1 MLSNID
7 LGASDFLSTTPESAL
22 PLTYCK
28 RSIVRRSSLAATA
41 AATATWCLLAQG
53 PALAQQRPATL
64 PPGTVAPAAMSSGS
78 TSSPASPSMSAPI
91 ERSPGIRPLAPVVA
105 PAAGAAAPSTST
117 TNSPTTGPTISAA
130 ELDQLASR
138 ATVMQDLP
146 ANLTLYVGQMAL
158 VRMPNVAR
166 VAIGS
171 GKVLEAR
178 VLDGNNMLITAQ
190 DAGDSTLHVWD
201 KAGRV
206 RKVKVRVNIIDLERI
221 EAELREITKGMTG
234 VNIRRIGER
243 IVMDGSNL
251 DPGAV
256 ERLGTVA
263 QLYSPAVVSLATA
276 DRIRVDR
283 MVDIQVRI
291 VEFNKTALDDLGVRW
306 QGTTNGGFSLG
317 LFSDIASSGSYR
329 VLPADTTF
337 TDATPAGAALLS
349 RNQRTP
355 QSYFGV
361 AATLGS
367 QINLLVQRGNA
378 FLLATPNLS
387 TRSGGEAKFLAGGEF
402 PLPALSTQ
410 GAGSV
415 EFKPYGVR
423 LNIKPIADGAGNVS
437 GSILTEVSS
446 IDRSVAVQ
454 GIPGL
459 LIRRTDTEFNVR
471 DGETIVLSGLIKR
484 ESSRASD
491 GLPGLRRAPIIGRA
505 FRADTDTDTEQEV
518 VVFITPRVV
527 DPAYSAP
534 RIERA
539 NRIEDQVN
547 RGFGNLVEDQSKPA
561 TGDGAARRATP
572 DGAPPLAPSQQEA
585 P

>member
-1 MLSNID
+1 
-7 LGASDFLSTTPESAL
+7 
-22 PLTYCK
+22 
-28 RSIVRRSSLAATA
+28 
-41 AATATWCLLAQG
+41 
-53 PALAQQRPATL
+53 
-64 PPGTVAPAAMSSGS
+64 
-78 TSSPASPSMSAPI
+78 
-91 ERSPGIRPLAPVVA
+91 
-105 PAAGAAAPSTST
+105 
-117 TNSPTTGPTISAA
+117 
-130 ELDQLASR
+130 
-138 ATVMQDLP
+138 MQDLP
-146 ANLTLYVGQMAL
+146 ASLTLYVGQMAL
-158 VRMPNVAR
+158 VRMSNVAR
-166 VAIGS
+166 VATGS
-171 GKVLEAR
+171 GKVMEAR
-178 VLDGNNMLITAQ
+178 VLDGSNLLITAL

-201 KAGRV
+201 KSGRV
-206 RKVKVRVNIIDLERI
+206 RKVSVRVNIVDLERI
-221 EAELREITKGMTG
+221 GAELREITQGMTG

-243 IVMDGSNL
+243 MIMDGSNL

-256 ERLGTVA
+256 ERLDTIA
-263 QLYSPAVVSLATA
+263 KLYAPAVVSLATA

-291 VEFNKTALDDLGVRW
+291 VEFDKTALDNLGVRW
-306 QGTTNGGFSLG
+306 QGITDGGFSLG

-329 VLPADTTF
+329 VLPDGSRF
-337 TDATPAGAALLS
+337 NDGSPANTALLS
-349 RNQRTP
+349 RNQRNP
-355 QSYFGV
+355 QTYFGV

-367 QINLLVQRGNA
+367 QINLQVQRGNA
-378 FLLATPNLS
+378 YLLASPNLS

-459 LIRRTDTEFNVR
+459 IIRRTDTEFNVR

-505 FRADTDTDTEQEV
+505 FRADNDTDSEQEV

-527 DPAYSAP
+527 DPAWSAA
-534 RIERA
+534 RIDRA
-539 NRIEDQVN
+539 NRIEDQVG
-547 RGFGNLVEDQSKPA
+547 RGFGNLLEDKSGVPA
-561 TGDGAARRATP
+561 NPSPSATP
-572 DGAPPLAPSQQEA
+572 IAVPYPGP
-585 P
+585 

>member
-1 MLSNID
+1 MISAAPFSAPSCLQGRNP
-7 LGASDFLSTTPESAL
+7 GFHFTTPSRAL
-22 PLTYCK
+22 PLTFSN
-28 RSIVRRSSLAATA
+28 RSIALRGALAA
-41 AATATWCLLAQG
+41 AATLCLMAPEAAFAQLRA
-53 PALAQQRPATL
+53 PTL
-64 PPGTVAPAAMSSGS
+64 PSGTVVPGTSS
-78 TSSPASPSMSAPI
+78 SSPFPLQGTPVQASPT
-91 ERSPGIRPLAPVVA
+91 ERSPGIRPT
-105 PAAGAAAPSTST
+105 PAAVPVAASTAP
-117 TNSPTTGPTISAA
+117 PVISQA
-130 ELDQLASR
+130 ELDQLAAR
-138 ATVMQDLP
+138 AVVMQDLP
-146 ANLTLYVGQMAL
+146 ASLTLYVGQMAL

-166 VAIGS
+166 VATGS
-171 GKVLEAR
+171 GKVMEAR
-178 VLDGNNMLITAQ
+178 VLDGSNLLITAQ

-201 KAGRV
+201 KSGRV
-206 RKVKVRVNIIDLERI
+206 RKAKVRVNIVDLERI
-221 EAELREITKGMTG
+221 GAELREITQGMTG
-234 VNIRRIGER
+234 INIRRIGER

-256 ERLGTVA
+256 ERLDTIA
-263 QLYSPAVVSLATA
+263 KLYNPAVVSLATA

-291 VEFNKTALDDLGVRW
+291 VEFNKTALDNLGVQW
-306 QGTTNGGFSLG
+306 QGASNGGFSLG

-329 VLPADTTF
+329 VLPENSPFANGSAANT
-337 TDATPAGAALLS
+337 ALLS

-367 QINLLVQRGNA
+367 QINLQVQRGNA
-378 FLLATPNLS
+378 YLLASPNLS

-484 ESSRASD
+484 ESSRSSD
-491 GLPGLRRAPIIGRA
+491 GLPGLRRAPVVGRA
-505 FRADTDTDTEQEV
+505 FRSDNDTDSEQEV

-527 DPAYSAP
+527 DPAYSTA
-534 RIERA
+534 RIDRA

-547 RGFGNLVEDQSKPA
+547 RGFGNLIEDRS
-561 TGDGAARRATP
+561 
-572 DGAPPLAPSQQEA
+572 APPPGPAPASYPPVGPYEA